1 MSRLNVL
8 AVFLFLL
15 SFSLLASQVWAHTPL
30 SPIGEIH
37 SLDTAYE
44 VPNPTKSWTLYRELH
59 HEGEAEYYKLHLE
72 AGERLRIS
80 LYTKDIQGNFS
91 PHLVVMADDLAPTDD
106 APGYIEKPEGFGAI
120 LIEPSIPQNREYEPF
135 TPASYYYLIDVD
147 EPISEHGDYYV
158 VVFEPNMEEGK
169 YGIAIGYKEEFTISE
184 WLLIPFDLIRI
195 HEWEGQSLIEIIAP
209 LLLTLVVG
217 LFILV
222 WKAFIKLNLFNIIAS
237 TAGLLYV
244 GSGLMI
250 FMQMI
255 IAIAGAP
262 FNFAVVLT
270 VIFIAMP
277 LVLGYFLVRKVI
289 LLKGELST
297 KDRVIFVVFGIAGL
311 FTWSGLIIGP
321 GLAIF
326 SGLFPKKMLKKET
339 IKQ

>member
-1 MSRLNVL
+1 MSRQNVL

-15 SFSLLASQVWAHTPL
+15 FFSVLASQVWAHTPL
-30 SPIGEIH
+30 SPTGEIH

-59 HEGEAEYYKLHLE
+59 HEGEAEYYKLHLD

-91 PHLVVMADDLAPTDD
+91 PHLVVMAEDLAPTDD
-106 APGYIEKPEGFGAI
+106 APGYIEKPDGFGAI
-120 LIEPSIPQNREYEPF
+120 LIEPSIPQNRKYEPF

-147 EPISEHGDYYV
+147 ESISEPGDYYV

-169 YGIAIGYKEEFTISE
+169 YGIAIGYKEEFTIFE

-195 HEWEGQSLIEIIAP
+195 HEWEGQSLIGTIAP

-222 WKAFIKLNLFNIIAS
+222 WKAFIKLNLFNIITS

-250 FMQMI
+250 LMQMI
-255 IAIAGAP
+255 LALTGAP
-262 FNFAVVLT
+262 FNFSAVLT
-270 VIFIAMP
+270 MIFIAMP
-277 LVLGYFLVRKVI
+277 LVLGYFLVKKVFS
-289 LLKGELST
+289 LKGELST
-297 KDRVIFVVFGIAGL
+297 KDRVIFVVFGLAGL

-321 GLAIF
+321 ILAIF
-326 SGLFPKKMLKKET
+326 SGLFPKKYLGGR
-339 IKQ
+339 